1 MKTTLAA
8 CMVLIIGAFASSA
21 AVLQSFTPQLG
32 GTLLTDFESFA
43 NGTLMDTQVGGVT
56 FGQAPLAGRPQI
68 DQFPWLFGYGA
79 SSGDHVLTGS
89 TEGGYPFPTVAGI
102 VATFAAPVA
111 GVEIFF
117 SDTSPIGDYTISAF
131 GAGGVLLESFTVLA
145 GAVLPPGYA
154 GGNFPSPGT
163 SPLPG
168 LYVGFTR
175 PTADIVSFQ
184 IGPSSTSGDAF
195 AVDDLS
201 ILRAPGEV
209 PEPGTFGLISLGIA
223 GAWML
228 RRSRRA

>member
-1 MKTTLAA
+1 MNTTLAA
-8 CMVLIIGAFASSA
+8 CMVLTMTALTSSA
-21 AVLQSFTPQLG
+21 AVLQSYTPLLG

-43 NGTLMDTQVGGVT
+43 DGTLMDTQVGGVT

-68 DQFPWLFGYGA
+68 DQFSWLFGYGA

-89 TEGGYPFPTVAGI
+89 TEGGYPFVSVAGI
-102 VATFAAPVA
+102 VATFAAPIA

-117 SDTSPIGDYTISAF
+117 SDTAPLGDYTISAF
-131 GAGGVLLESFTVLA
+131 GAGGVLLESFTVLS
-145 GAVLPPGYA
+145 GAILPPGY
-154 GGNFPSPGT
+154 GGETFPPPGT

-168 LYVGFTR
+168 LYVGFIR

-184 IGPSSTSGDAF
+184 VGPSSAFGDAF

-201 ILRAPGEV
+201 ILRAPGV

-228 RRSRRA
+228 RRTRRA